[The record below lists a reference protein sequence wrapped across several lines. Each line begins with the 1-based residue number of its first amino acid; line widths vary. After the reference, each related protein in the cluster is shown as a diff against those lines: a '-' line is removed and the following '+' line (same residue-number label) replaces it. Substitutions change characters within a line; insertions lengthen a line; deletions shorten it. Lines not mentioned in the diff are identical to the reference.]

1 MNKLQSNKTESFSRY
16 EFKFLLNKKK
26 ADQIENEIKNFM
38 VLDINADKQKN
49 KKYFVRSLYFDTP
62 DYANFYEKV
71 DGIKLRKK
79 FRIRSYTNKKD
90 GKSNLFLEMKGRK
103 NQKTYKLRTKILQE
117 HLNFFSN
124 QKNLFQLFQY
134 YSKENKVINDFV
146 FETLRKKIEPKII
159 VDYNRRPYI
168 NKFGLL
174 FRLTFDTE
182 LKSSAGQNIFDND
195 NNFNFKEFASGKTI
209 LELKFERSIQ
219 PWFHRIIQNYNLMRL
234 SVSKFA
240 LGMEK
245 NGFGSET
252 SN

>member
-1 MNKLQSNKTESFSRY
+1 MLKIFKTEKFSRY
-16 EFKFLLNKKK
+16 EFKFLLSQKK
-26 ADQIENEIKNFM
+26 ANQIENEIKNFM
-38 VLDINADKQKN
+38 ILDENALNKKN

-62 DYANFYEKV
+62 EYSNFYEKV
-71 DGIKLRKK
+71 DGIKIRKK
-79 FRIRSYTNKKD
+79 FRIRSYSNNKKD
-90 GKSNLFLEMKGRK
+90 NPNLFLEMKGRK
-103 NQKTYKLRTKILQE
+103 NQKTYKLRTPILSK
-117 HLNFFSN
+117 HLEYLVDRNKVMSLMN
-124 QKNLFQLFQY
+124 Y
-134 YSKENKVINDFV
+134 YSKDNKVVSDFIY
-146 FETLRKKIEPKII
+146 ETLKKKIEPKVV

-174 FRLTFDTE
+174 FRLTFDTN
-182 LKSSAGQNIFDND
+182 LKSCSGDNIFDEKK
-195 NNFNFKEFASGKTI
+195 NFSFRECVSGQTI

>member
-1 MNKLQSNKTESFSRY
+1 
-16 EFKFLLNKKK
+16 
-26 ADQIENEIKNFM
+26 
-38 VLDINADKQKN
+38 
-49 KKYFVRSLYFDTP
+49 
-62 DYANFYEKV
+62 
-71 DGIKLRKK
+71 
-79 FRIRSYTNKKD
+79 
-90 GKSNLFLEMKGRK
+90 MKGRK

-245 NGFGSET
+245 IGFGSET

>member
-1 MNKLQSNKTESFSRY
+1 MSKTKSNKTESFSRY

-38 VLDINADKQKN
+38 VLDTNAENQKD

-79 FRIRSYTNKKD
+79 FRIRSYTDKED

-103 NQKTYKLRTKILQE
+103 NQKTYKLRTKISQK

-124 QKNLFQLFQY
+124 QKHLFQLFHH
-134 YSKENKVINDFV
+134 YSKENKVINDFA
-146 FETLRKKIEPKII
+146 FETLRKKIVPKIV
-159 VDYNRRPYI
+159 VDYKRRPYI

-182 LKSSAGQNIFDND
+182 LKSSASQNIFDND
-195 NNFNFKEFASGKTI
+195 KNFNFKEVVSGKTI